1 MCVEGG
7 GSFIGR
13 GVPDASVYSNRR
25 PHWVVEDTA
34 AVGLAVGVKR
44 QFPNPGSKVIGAV
57 WGCIRLPQLG
67 LLPSIGH
74 SIIIITICIWTWRI
88 LTGE

>member
-1 MCVEGG
+1 MPQFTLIDDHRHC
-7 GSFIGR
+7 R
-13 GVPDASVYSNRR
+13 
-25 PHWVVEDTA
+25 VVEDTA

-74 SIIIITICIWTWRI
+74 SIIIITICIWTWQI